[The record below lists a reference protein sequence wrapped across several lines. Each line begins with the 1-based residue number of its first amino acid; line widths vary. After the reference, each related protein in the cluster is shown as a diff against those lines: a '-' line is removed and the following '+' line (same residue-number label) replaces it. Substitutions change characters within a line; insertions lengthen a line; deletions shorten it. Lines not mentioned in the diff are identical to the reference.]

1 MRKKFNHIVNT
12 ATFIFAT
19 LLVVL
24 CMLCSASSMA
34 QDSDRMNEESWKEA
48 TKGVDYGSL
57 KDQEQEEEEEYETQE
72 QEEEEAD
79 SSFWDW
85 DIGISQTLLKVV
97 SISLIVILLTFVLVK
112 LLGNRI
118 GFGKLKE
125 KKLSF
130 SLEDVEENLEESDL
144 QRFKREAIDKKD
156 FKTAIRILYLMIL
169 KDLSIQNKIAWK
181 REKTN
186 SQYVREMRGKEGFR
200 EFRELTRS
208 FEYVWYGEMPFSAT
222 DYQQLLPAFSS
233 FLDSLEQQNG
243 KSNEKE

>member
-1 MRKKFNHIVNT
+1 MRKKFNPIRNIVFT
-12 ATFIFAT
+12 IFAV
-19 LLVVL
+19 LLVAL
-24 CMLCSASSMA
+24 SLLTPATSIA
-34 QDSDRMNEESWKEA
+34 QESDRMNEESWEEA
-48 TKGVDYGSL
+48 TEGVNYGNT
-57 KDQEQEEEEEYETQE
+57 KEQEEEEEEIE
-72 QEEEEAD
+72 PQEEDKEDSD
-79 SSFWDW
+79 SSFWNW
-85 DIGISQTLLKVV
+85 DIGISQTLLKVL
-97 SISLIVILLTFVLVK
+97 SISLIVILLTFVLVR

-130 SLEDVEENLEESDL
+130 TLEDVEENLEESDL
-144 QRFKREAIDKKD
+144 ERFKREALDKKD

-186 SQYVREMRGKEGFR
+186 SQYVREMRGNEGFK
-200 EFRELTRS
+200 EFRDLTRS

-222 DYQQLLPAFSS
+222 DYQKLLPAFSS
-233 FLDSLEQQNG
+233 FLDRLEQQNS